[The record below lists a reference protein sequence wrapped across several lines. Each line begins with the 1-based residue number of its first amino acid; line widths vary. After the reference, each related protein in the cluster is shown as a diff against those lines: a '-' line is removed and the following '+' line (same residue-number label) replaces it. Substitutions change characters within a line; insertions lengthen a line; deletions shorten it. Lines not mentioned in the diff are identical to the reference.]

1 MSGPTGRD
9 EPEMEK
15 LPLRL
20 LLLMLVFS
28 QFNWWWQRRLS
39 TPFKSQKH
47 IVLKEKEGKLI

>member
-39 TPFKSQKH
+39 TPLKSQKH